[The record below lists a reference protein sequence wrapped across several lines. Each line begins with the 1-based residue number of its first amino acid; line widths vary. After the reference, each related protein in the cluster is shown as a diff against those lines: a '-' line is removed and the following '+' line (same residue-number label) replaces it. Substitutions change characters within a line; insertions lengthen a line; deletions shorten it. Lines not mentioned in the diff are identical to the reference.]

1 MAGYKKILV
10 LLDLSQDSEQV
21 AVAARDLAAY
31 SQASMLALHVVE
43 FVPVE
48 PLGESLLPTVQ
59 IEDELIKR
67 SREKLDAFIVRLA
80 LPRTTGRVEAGNT
93 KSEILRVA
101 EEEKADLIVLGSRE
115 RHGLAILVN
124 FTEDT
129 VLHAAHCDVLAVRL
143 GEYHA
148 RHDTPA
154 RET

>member
-1 MAGYKKILV
+1 MPAYKKILV
-10 LLDLSQDSEQV
+10 LLDLSDDSEQV
-21 AVAARDLAAY
+21 AIVARDLAAH
-31 SQASMLALHVVE
+31 SNASMLILHVVE

-48 PLGESLLPTVQ
+48 PLGESLMPTAQ

-67 SREKLDAFIVRLA
+67 SREKLDALIERLA
-80 LPRTTGRVEAGNT
+80 LPRSVGRVESGNT
-93 KSEILRVA
+93 KAEILRAA

-143 GEYHA
+143 K
-148 RHDTPA
+148 
-154 RET
+154 